1 MDVIRVA
8 GIDGY
13 VLAVFCQ
20 EAVNRL
26 LVLFFRYRVILIRHA
41 DVRQDI
47 RVTDVRYDVASR
59 YLGVLVRVGVDDLE
73 LLCAVMPVA
82 LELPSGEVAA
92 FEGDV
97 YHLLTDH
104 VFIRIEGQ
112 ILVLDII
119 DGVFLPVLICLLLG
133 PYRGYRTQTVRE
145 YILKG
150 RFLAMLLQAQLGVQ
164 VDILVP

>member
-1 MDVIRVA
+1 MDVIRVP

-26 LVLFFRYRVILIRHA
+26 LVLFFRYRVILI
-41 DVRQDI
+41 
-47 RVTDVRYDVASR
+47 
-59 YLGVLVRVGVDDLE
+59 

-104 VFIRIEGQ
+104 VFIRIEGE

-119 DGVFLPVLICLLLG
+119 DGVFLPVRIGLLLG